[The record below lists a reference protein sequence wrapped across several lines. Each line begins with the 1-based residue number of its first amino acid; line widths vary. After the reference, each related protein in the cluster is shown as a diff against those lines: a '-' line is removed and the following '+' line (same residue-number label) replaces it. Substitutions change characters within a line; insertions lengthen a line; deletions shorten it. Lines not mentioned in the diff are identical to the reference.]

1 MMPCAAQD
9 NGPSTTPLSTSNLRY
24 SGLGTYNSL
33 SDHLDT
39 LAQYHAKRGILRS
52 PPLWV
57 VGRPGGG
64 KIQSFHPR
72 LLDVPDIQ
80 PLCRILLLRRCRQ
93 VKRVVEV
100 LKAGLERTLAQVR
113 QLNGRIEKDTWGGY
127 SFTKRKGSTVR
138 FVVQWLD
145 APEDADK
152 LWAVLPMTYGE
163 RPEATP
169 ERSPVTAGFKASF
182 VRGGLV
188 FSIHH
193 HHYSQ
198 DVMAWAG
205 FIHEPVENC
214 SAFSNGT
221 AYPSWDPACNDVSR
235 FLKPEP
241 PEEEKVDGSPP
252 PDRHPDHK
260 VGICLLFHLP
270 KSKAAQPKE
279 LAKPDDGTWI
289 STHVSTSTQPKGTRS
304 HSTKRYVRGH
314 VYDRTCG
321 TTNDTGAHL
330 GLAVLVSSAVYGGDY
345 PHEIQA
351 STPASIR
358 IRPMST
364 IVLDHRDA
372 NVPSADFGFGKP
384 ATYRYLMGRISEGGV
399 LVYPPRDPSP
409 ESDEG
414 PEIAIMYEKELAQT
428 LIEDPEWNKFFEYR
442 GVDAE
447 HTEA

>member
-1 MMPCAAQD
+1 MPKEEFYD
-9 NGPSTTPLSTSNLRY
+9 LHPYG
-24 SGLGTYNSL
+24 GTYN
-33 SDHLDT
+33 HYAVFFCLDD
-39 LAQYHAKRGILRS
+39 AAKS
-52 PPLWV
+52 
-57 VGRPGGG
+57 
-64 KIQSFHPR
+64 
-72 LLDVPDIQ
+72 
-80 PLCRILLLRRCRQ
+80 
-93 VKRVVEV
+93 RVVEV

-113 QLNGRIEKDTWGGY
+113 QLNGRIEKDPWGGY
-127 SFTKRKGSTVR
+127 SFTERKGSTVR

-169 ERSPVTAGFKASF
+169 ERSPVTAGFKANF

-198 DVMAWAG
+198 DAMAWAG
-205 FIHEPVENC
+205 FIHELVENC
-214 SAFSNGT
+214 SAFSRGT
-221 AYPSWDPACNDVSR
+221 AYHSWDPACNDVSR

-241 PEEEKVDGSPP
+241 PEEEKIDGPPP

-270 KSKAAQPKE
+270 KSKAAQLKE
-279 LAKPDDGTWI
+279 LAKPNDGTWI
-289 STHVSTSTQPKGTRS
+289 STYDAFSAFMWRHMTRLRAPVFKTLPDSKLFWCETIDMRRRLHSPKVPARTQQNVMYVAMSTTAPVEQPTISELISVWPFWRVA
-304 HSTKRYVRGH
+304 RYVRQLTDS
-314 VYDRTCG
+314 VTQESLDETLKMVAIIRA
-321 TTNDTGAHL
+321 N
-330 GLAVLVSSAVYGGDY
+330 SSLN
-345 PHEIQA
+345 
-351 STPASIR
+351 SR
-358 IRPMST
+358 IGSPPPMPT

-384 ATYRYLMGRISEGGV
+384 ATYRYLMGRIAEGGV

-414 PEIAIMYEKELAQT
+414 PGIAIMYEKELAQT
-428 LIEDPEWNKFFEYR
+428 LNEDPEWNKFFEYR